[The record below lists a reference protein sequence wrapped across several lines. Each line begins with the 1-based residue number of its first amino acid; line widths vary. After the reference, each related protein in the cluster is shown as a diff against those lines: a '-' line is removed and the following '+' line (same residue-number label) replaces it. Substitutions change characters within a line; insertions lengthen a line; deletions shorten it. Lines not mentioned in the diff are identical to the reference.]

1 MSSVVGS
8 QSSTAPGESHRIRVG
23 PTQWVGPVTWHFFE
37 ALYPVINANAAG
49 DLGFNLSPGAF
60 AKPAEVTWNEAARFV
75 NWLNT
80 SSGYHPAYKFD
91 ADPGDADYSTKAP
104 ISM

>member
-1 MSSVVGS
+1 M
-8 QSSTAPGESHRIRVG
+8 
-23 PTQWVGPVTWHFFE
+23 GPVTWHFFE